1 MSSQLTNYQCPA
13 CTGPLH
19 FVGDS
24 GLLECDYCGS
34 RYTPAEIEK
43 LYKEKLDEAEQ
54 AAVQAGAAQAASAAA
69 AQESGDEHVASP
81 EAWNAEQ
88 DGMKLYNCPSCGAQL
103 VCDATTA
110 ATSCPY
116 CGNPTVIPGQF
127 HGMLKPD
134 YILPFRVTKEQAV
147 AALSKYY
154 HGKRL
159 LPKTFL
165 AQNHIEEV
173 KGMYV
178 PFWLFDGTVYADM
191 EYRTTRVT
199 SIRQGDELITTTD
212 SFDVRRAGTVHF
224 KRIPADGSKKMPDE
238 LMDSIEPYDY
248 SEMKAFSTAYM
259 PGYLADIY
267 DVDDRE
273 SYERA
278 KLRGSH
284 TAEQLMDSTVSGY
297 SSVVPVRKQVHM
309 KRERTAYALLPVWML
324 STQWNGENFIFAMNG
339 QTGKFIGDLPISRGR
354 YFAWFAGIAVPLAG
368 LVALVL
374 HFL

>member
-69 AQESGDEHVASP
+69 AQESGDEHAASP

-309 KRERTAYALLPVWML
+309 KRERTTYALLPVWML

>member
-54 AAVQAGAAQAASAAA
+54 AAVQAGAAQAA
-69 AQESGDEHVASP
+69 AQESGDEHASSP

>member
-1 MSSQLTNYQCPA
+1 
-13 CTGPLH
+13 
-19 FVGDS
+19 
-24 GLLECDYCGS
+24 
-34 RYTPAEIEK
+34 
-43 LYKEKLDEAEQ
+43 
-54 AAVQAGAAQAASAAA
+54 
-69 AQESGDEHVASP
+69 
-81 EAWNAEQ
+81 
-88 DGMKLYNCPSCGAQL
+88 
-103 VCDATTA
+103 
-110 ATSCPY
+110 
-116 CGNPTVIPGQF
+116 
-127 HGMLKPD
+127 
-134 YILPFRVTKEQAV
+134 
-147 AALSKYY
+147 
-154 HGKRL
+154 
-159 LPKTFL
+159 
-165 AQNHIEEV
+165 
-173 KGMYV
+173 
-178 PFWLFDGTVYADM
+178 
-191 EYRTTRVT
+191 
-199 SIRQGDELITTTD
+199 
-212 SFDVRRAGTVHF
+212 
-224 KRIPADGSKKMPDE
+224 
-238 LMDSIEPYDY
+238 MDSIEPYDY

-284 TAEQLMDSTVSGY
+284 TAEQLMDSTVNGY

>member
-54 AAVQAGAAQAASAAA
+54 AAVQAGAAQAAAA
-69 AQESGDEHVASP
+69 AQESGDEHAASP

-278 KLRGSH
+278 KFRGSH

-309 KRERTAYALLPVWML
+309 KRERTTYALLPVWML